1 MAESRYYCDMCTLT
15 LTISTTVATSSHR
28 SQKLGHENK
37 QERRQGKARR
47 TSKPSASKF
56 LCPEFGE
63 ATISRLRMLFAV
75 ARKLGFDDNRAM
87 SESPVVVAFVDD
99 VVAKAF

>member
-1 MAESRYYCDMCTLT
+1 MHLNAHNLHNSSYFFASKPEIRSR
-15 LTISTTVATSSHR
+15 
-28 SQKLGHENK
+28 K
-37 QERRQGKARR
+37 QTRTKARHGVPQSHPLQNSCALSLER
-47 TSKPSASKF
+47 QQS
-56 LCPEFGE
+56 
-63 ATISRLRMLFAV
+63 ISRLRMLFAV